1 MGNTLTLRTQ
11 DGETVVCDVLFTFD
25 SEETGKS
32 YVVYTDNSKDES
44 GNINV
49 FASVY
54 DPTGEDPTLGAVET
68 DEEWEVIETIMH
80 QLMEDIRRKAGITE
94 E

>member
-1 MGNTLTLRTQ
+1 MENTLTVRTQ
-11 DGETVVCDVLFTFD
+11 DGQTVVCDVLFTFD

-32 YVVYTDNSKDES
+32 YVVYTDNSKDEG

-68 DEEWEVIETIMH
+68 EAEWEVIETIMD
-80 QLMEDIRRKAGITE
+80 QLMQATRQKMGLPES
-94 E
+94 